1 MIRAADGRPAP
12 EESGAPTSA
21 TLLPMDSA
29 LVIPVSLPPRLER
42 ERRRHVSVAA
52 LGVPAHL
59 SLLYPFITPADLTDQ
74 DRRRLANILKQH
86 LAFDFQLGRIRAWP
100 AALYLEVL
108 PVAPFARLVE
118 ALVAAYPEWVP
129 YGGEFPYVPHVTVAD
144 LLPAD
149 SREPAPPPQ
158 IANPRR
164 PLLRRAERAI
174 LLVQDQAGRWQ
185 PRWRFEFGR

>member
-1 MIRAADGRPAP
+1 VAGDGSSLQSPQDG
-12 EESGAPTSA
+12 GAPASA

-29 LVIPVSLPPRLER
+29 LVIPVSLPSRLER

-59 SLLYPFITPADLTDQ
+59 SLLYPFMPPADITDH
-74 DRRRLANILKQH
+74 DRRRIASILKQH
-86 LAFDFQLGRIRAWP
+86 PPFDFRLGCIRGWP
-100 AALYLEVL
+100 TALYLEVQ
-108 PVAPFARLVE
+108 PVAPFVRLVE
-118 ALVAAYPEWVP
+118 ALVAAYPVWVP

-164 PLLRRAERAI
+164 PLRRRAERAV